1 MVSLLLMR
9 RCLCRCCDGVV
20 ALVTMASLLLP
31 MCRRLAIVNDDGDGM
46 TGDKD
51 DDDVDNDA
59 ATGNYDNNN

>member
-1 MVSLLLMR
+1 
-9 RCLCRCCDGVV
+9 
-20 ALVTMASLLLP
+20 MASLLLL